1 MKVHSDNLEASK
13 HYVKKHLSHELEVS
27 CCNPGMDIYENRRQ
41 WLAYWIDKDYGGDR
55 SKVEQATGYS
65 RSQLSQFLS
74 KKYQDGKSIQERA
87 ARTLEIRFGKAERIM
102 ETPAP
107 TADRPPLT
115 PVLKYEGSPPA
126 TSSPT
131 EELPPYV
138 RLAID
143 AVISAYRS
151 GAPRETFD
159 GITALFSALKLQSD
173 GMIGDQRKDEAVA
186 KTASPLA
193 SISAA
198 AEQELRDAE
207 SRLATRSEGQRAAR
221 KPGERRSKG
230 ARH

>member
-1 MKVHSDNLEASK
+1 MKVHTDNLEASK
-13 HYVKKHLSHELEVS
+13 RHVKKHLSHELEIS

-41 WLAYWIDKDYGGDR
+41 WLAYWIDKDFGGDR

-65 RSQLSQFLS
+65 RAQLSQFLS
-74 KKYQDGKSIQERA
+74 KRYQNGKSIQERA
-87 ARTLEIRFGKAERIM
+87 ARTIEVRFGKAERIM

-107 TADRPPLT
+107 TADRPPMV
-115 PVLKYEGSPPA
+115 PVLEYEGSPPPHGA
-126 TSSPT
+126 KA

-159 GITALFSALKLQSD
+159 GITALFSALKQQSD
-173 GMIGDQRKDEAVA
+173 GMIGAQRQDETVA
-186 KTASPLA
+186 NTASPLA

-198 AEQELRDAE
+198 AEQEMRDAE
-207 SRLATRSEGQRAAR
+207 SRLATRNEGQRAAR
-221 KPGERRSKG
+221 KSGERRSKG
-230 ARH
+230 VRH